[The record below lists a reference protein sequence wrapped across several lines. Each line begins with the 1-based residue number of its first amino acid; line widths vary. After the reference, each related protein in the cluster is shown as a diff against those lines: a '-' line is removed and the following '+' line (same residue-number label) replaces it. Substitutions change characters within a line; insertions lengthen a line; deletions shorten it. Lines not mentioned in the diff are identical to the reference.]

1 MKNVKEFLQWL
12 VFNNTISFCYYLVLL
27 ILMLA
32 TFHEKQSIVDNNTVA
47 TFAGIVMFL
56 IVCLFL
62 FTFFSV
68 IPEYKKRND

>member
-1 MKNVKEFLQWL
+1 MKTIKEFLKWL
-12 VFNNTISFCYYLVLL
+12 VFNNTISFCYYLVFL

-32 TFHEKQSIVDNNTVA
+32 TFHEKQSIVDNNNVA

-56 IVCLFL
+56 IMCLFL

-68 IPEYKKRND
+68 LPEYKKRND

>member
-1 MKNVKEFLQWL
+1 MKKITDFIGWL
-12 VFNNTISFCYYLVLL
+12 VFKNTISLVCYLVFL
-27 ILMLA
+27 ILTLA
-32 TFHEKQSIVDNNTVA
+32 TLYEKQSIVDNNNVA

>member
-1 MKNVKEFLQWL
+1 MKTIKEFLEWL
-12 VFNNTISFCYYLVLL
+12 VFKNPISFVYYLVFL

-32 TFHEKQSIVDNNTVA
+32 TFHEKQSIVDNNNVA

-68 IPEYKKRND
+68 LPEYKKRND

>member
-1 MKNVKEFLQWL
+1 MKTIKEFLKWL
-12 VFNNTISFCYYLVLL
+12 VFNKTISFCLYLVFL

-32 TFHEKQSIVDNNTVA
+32 TFHEKQSIVDNNNVA

>member
-1 MKNVKEFLQWL
+1 MKTIKEFLEWL
-12 VFNNTISFCYYLVLL
+12 VFKNPISFVYYLVFL

-32 TFHEKQSIVDNNTVA
+32 TFHEKQSIVDNNNVA
-47 TFAGIVMFL
+47 TFAGFV
-56 IVCLFL
+56 LFISICIIF

>member
-1 MKNVKEFLQWL
+1 MKTIKEFLKWL
-12 VFNNTISFCYYLVLL
+12 VFQNPISFVYYLVFL

-32 TFHEKQSIVDNNTVA
+32 TFHEKQSIVDNNNVA

>member
-1 MKNVKEFLQWL
+1 MKTIKDLLQWL
-12 VFNNTISFCYYLVLL
+12 VFKNPISLVYYLVFL

-32 TFHEKQSIVDNNTVA
+32 TFHEKQSIVDNNNVA

-68 IPEYKKRND
+68 LPEYKKRND

>member
-1 MKNVKEFLQWL
+1 MKTIKEFLQWL
-12 VFNNTISFCYYLVLL
+12 VFNNTISFCYYLVFL

-32 TFHEKQSIVDNNTVA
+32 TFHEKQSIVDNNNVA

-68 IPEYKKRND
+68 LPEYKKRND

>member
-1 MKNVKEFLQWL
+1 MITDFFKWL
-12 VFNNTISFCYYLVLL
+12 LFKNTISFCLYLVFL

-32 TFHEKQSIVDNNTVA
+32 TCHEKQSIVDNNNIA

>member
-1 MKNVKEFLQWL
+1 MKTIKEFLQWL
-12 VFNNTISFCYYLVLL
+12 LFKNTISFCYYLVFL
-27 ILMLA
+27 ICLLA
-32 TFHEKQSIVDNNTVA
+32 TFQEKQSIIDNNNVA